1 MMLQNASFVCAV
13 AIWPRASRL
22 ALGVKYTTRV
32 ERSDPVG
39 QFSETER
46 DMKSLFET
54 RNAPLSHSSAVAA

>member
-1 MMLQNASFVCAV
+1 MLQNASFVRFG
-13 AIWPRASRL
+13 AIWPGASRL

-46 DMKSLFET
+46 DMKSLFDT
-54 RNAPLSHSSAVAA
+54 RNAPHFTSSAVAA